1 MLEFLRRNR
10 VILASGS
17 LLLISLLLLS
27 TGARGRQ
34 RTDPLTGVV
43 LDGMKPLQRATVA
56 SIQAVTGLWRSYV
69 DLVGVKQENAK
80 LRRRIVELE
89 QRAVRLSEVEQ
100 TDKRLEELLQM
111 RSMLEGDLLVA
122 NIVGR
127 DPMPW
132 FSTLVIDKGEGDGV
146 HRNAAVLS
154 PFGVVGQVMTTGAHA
169 ARVLLLTDHN
179 SGIDAVVQR
188 SRARGIIE
196 GGLDGHCVMKYL
208 KRGEDVEVGDRIVT
222 SGLDGIFP
230 KGIMVGEVTRVT
242 RGNRGLLQLADIK
255 PSVPLDRIE
264 EVLVTRG
271 SVQLKEPP
279 QLTPT
284 QSVNSWSRR

>member
-10 VILASGS
+10 VIVTSGL

-27 TGARGRQ
+27 AGT
-34 RTDPLTGVV
+34 RTRRRMDPITGVV
-43 LDGMKPLQRATVA
+43 LDGMWPLQRATVA
-56 SIQAVTGLWRSYV
+56 AIQTVTGIWGTYV

-80 LRRRIVELE
+80 LRHRILELE
-89 QRAVRLSEVEQ
+89 QQAFRLSEVEQ
-100 TDKRLEELLQM
+100 TDKRLEELLHM
-111 RSMLEGDLLVA
+111 RSMLEGDVLVA
-122 NIVGR
+122 NIIGH
-127 DPMPW
+127 DPLPW
-132 FSTLVIDKGEGDGV
+132 FSTLTIDKGEGDGV
-146 HRNAAVLS
+146 HKNAAVLS
-154 PFGVVGQVMTTGAHA
+154 PFGVVGQTMATGTHA

-179 SGIDAVVQR
+179 SGIDAVIQR
-188 SRARGIIE
+188 SRARGIVE

-208 KRGEDVEVGDRIVT
+208 KRGEDVEVGDRVVT

-242 RGNRGLLQLADIK
+242 RGNRGLLQVADVK

-271 SVQLKEPP
+271 SVQLKELSP
-279 QLTPT
+279 
-284 QSVNSWSRR
+284 